1 MNTQGIIK
9 KSASHSYRRRRIA
22 TAPGLLAAL
31 AVALIPAPIAAARH
45 AAAPAPVLSTI
56 PVGRA
61 DTNDPPLFAVDQD
74 AGRAYLVAHSSPA
87 RTGSIKVLDNATG
100 RLLGAFAG
108 QGQPPITD
116 LALAPRAHHLFV
128 GTDSLPTVR
137 VLDSATGWLV
147 RTLSVRPYDR
157 AAALAVDDTVDRL
170 YVAAVMGMTCLAP
183 RPACTLAVLSFDTR
197 TGARLRAVALPV
209 QEESYMGLAVDSAA
223 HRLILAHAA
232 LFLPPARI
240 PLPYDATT
248 GIEKVAVFDT
258 ARGRLVR
265 QTTLPV
271 HDRMEGFL
279 GDIPVVDA
287 VSGRAFL
294 VVAHPS
300 YYPEDGRLADH
311 AALVFDTRTGAR
323 LRAAPL
329 GPGAAQLAVDGRTGA
344 VFAAVYGPLRRVIV
358 SDAPGLLPHPAFI
371 PVAGGGGRQLDPRTG
386 AVLRTIVTGA
396 ATTAVAIDSRRG
408 RVYVANAG
416 LVDARGR
423 YAGPGV
429 VSVLDERTGAVL
441 RRFAVA
447 AGPLRLAV
455 DERRQR
461 LFVAAGANGP
471 TGGGVGTVSVVDTA
485 HLP

>member
-1 MNTQGIIK
+1 MGAHGMLRENRPRPG
-9 KSASHSYRRRRIA
+9 ARRHIA
-22 TAPGLLAAL
+22 TTLGLLATLAAAL
-31 AVALIPAPIAAARH
+31 TPAPTAAAKH
-45 AAAPAPVLSTI
+45 AAMSAPVLSTI

-74 AGRAYLVAHSSPA
+74 AGRTYLVANSSPA

-100 RLLGAFAG
+100 RLLGAFA
-108 QGQPPITD
+108 GQPPITD

-137 VLDSATGWLV
+137 VLDSATGRLV

-344 VFAAVYGPLRRVIV
+344 VFAAVYGPLRRVMV

-429 VSVLDERTGAVL
+429 VSVLDERTGAVP